1 MTTDEAGFA
10 AGNPATVVVPA
21 APGATDLLPPELTP
35 EAASTRIVELKADPK
50 FQEKYLSGEVG
61 AKAEFAKLHTI
72 VGKGPVNET
81 GIHRASQLDAMK
93 KHADLPPKCWE
104 QVANN
109 GPVFQHEREE
119 ALRTKERCMRDRS
132 FVARYLDGSREE
144 VSLMTQISMILASPV
159 KTEGN

>member
-1 MTTDEAGFA
+1 MTSDEAGFA
-10 AGNPATVVVPA
+10 AIGAALAGAA
-21 APGATDLLPPELTP
+21 APGTTDLLPPELTP
-35 EAASTRIVELKADPK
+35 EAAGARIVELKADPK

-61 AKAEFAKLHTI
+61 AKAEFAKLHAI
-72 VGKGPVNET
+72 VGKAPNESAL
-81 GIHRASQLDAMK
+81 HRASQLDAMK
-93 KHADLPPKCWE
+93 KHADLPPKCWD

-132 FVARYLDGSREE
+132 FVARFLDGSREE

-159 KTEGN
+159 KTGD